1 MAKPKLRR
9 VTPTTKIEQLPRNE
23 DTLALK
29 GVALRRRGLRCIQVQ
44 VGRAELD
51 GLVAEGYV
59 LRGDGD
65 NIARIALAINDRNS
79 IGSMVRSPRL
89 LGPVAAN
96 GHSRRRGRLPFTS
109 S

>member
-1 MAKPKLRR
+1 MASERSSDQSPAKLGRR
-9 VTPTTKIEQLPRNE
+9 PVADRMRNYRRR
-23 DTLALK
+23 
-29 GVALRRRGLRCIQVQ
+29 RRRGLRCIQVQ
-44 VGRAELD
+44 VGHELD

-96 GHSRRRGRLPFTS
+96 SHSRRRGRLPFTS

>member
-1 MAKPKLRR
+1 MVMNSEHSSEQPPAKLGRR
-9 VTPTTKIEQLPRNE
+9 SAADRVRSYRHR
-23 DTLALK
+23 
-29 GVALRRRGLRCIQVQ
+29 RRRGLRCIRVQ

-65 NIARIALAINDRNS
+65 NIARIALAINDRNF

-96 GHSRRRGRLPFTS
+96 SHSRRRGRLPFTS